1 MKEYLNRA
9 WQGWKA
15 AARWLGEKQATVVY
29 AFLYVLIVG
38 PVALV
43 RRPFWDPFQYR
54 KRRRSSFWVSRVQ
67 APATLEEARRQ

>member
-1 MKEYLNRA
+1 MKAYLNRA
-9 WQGWKA
+9 RQGWKA
-15 AARWLGEKQATVVY
+15 ASHWLGERQATVVY
-29 AFLYVLIVG
+29 TFLYAFIVG

-54 KRRRSSFWVSRVQ
+54 KRWRSSFWVSRVQ